1 MGNLRTTCYAAS
13 AVFEESR
20 LRDTMSGLPY
30 SAAPLLGE
38 SNEEI
43 YCERLGYKKEEL
55 EMLKTKGVI

>member
-1 MGNLRTTCYAAS
+1 MPTSAS
-13 AVFEESR
+13 RFAESPWQFER
-20 LRDTMSGLPY
+20 P
-30 SAAPLLGE
+30 APLLGE